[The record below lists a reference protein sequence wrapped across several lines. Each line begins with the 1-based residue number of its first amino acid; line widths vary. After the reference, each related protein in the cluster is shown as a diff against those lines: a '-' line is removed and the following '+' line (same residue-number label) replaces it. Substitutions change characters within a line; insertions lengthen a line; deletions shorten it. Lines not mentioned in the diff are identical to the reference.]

1 MFCGVHLTKASVVAK
16 LPEGECCS
24 VRQGYI
30 PWIGAGKKVSAFISD
45 SNRFFAENSTPERY
59 WQSNMDMLNNATL
72 RFPPPNVVGISPRA
86 KLDPTAI
93 IREPVSIG
101 PGATI
106 EAGATVGPFAVV
118 GENATVAA
126 GITLSHSVLWA
137 DTKVTAS
144 KSNAIVTPNTTV
156 SISV

>member
-1 MFCGVHLTKASVVAK
+1 
-16 LPEGECCS
+16 
-24 VRQGYI
+24 
-30 PWIGAGKKVSAFISD
+30 
-45 SNRFFAENSTPERY
+45 
-59 WQSNMDMLNNATL
+59 MDMLDNATFH
-72 RFPPPNVVGISPRA
+72 FPPPNVVGVSPRA

-93 IREPVSIG
+93 IKEPVSIG

-126 GITLSHSVLWA
+126 GVTFSHSVLWA
-137 DTKVTAS
+137 DTKATVS
-144 KSNAIVTPNTTV
+144 KSNAIVTPKTTV